1 MAAMSQPD
9 AHRELDLRGLACPLP
24 ILRTK
29 QALRDM
35 AVGECVAVQATD
47 PHAVIDFRA
56 FCDTTEH
63 RLLHEEQAGDV
74 LTFWLE
80 KGP

>member
-1 MAAMSQPD
+1 MAAASYPY
-9 AHRELDLRGLACPLP
+9 AHRELDLRGLNCPLP

-35 AVGECVAVQATD
+35 AVGECIAVQVTD

-56 FCDTTEH
+56 LCDTTAH
-63 RLLHEEQAGDV
+63 QLLHETASGEV

>member
-1 MAAMSQPD
+1 MAATSRPRAD
-9 AHRELDLRGLACPLP
+9 RELDLSGLSCPLP

-56 FCDTTEH
+56 LCDTTSH

-80 KGP
+80 RGP